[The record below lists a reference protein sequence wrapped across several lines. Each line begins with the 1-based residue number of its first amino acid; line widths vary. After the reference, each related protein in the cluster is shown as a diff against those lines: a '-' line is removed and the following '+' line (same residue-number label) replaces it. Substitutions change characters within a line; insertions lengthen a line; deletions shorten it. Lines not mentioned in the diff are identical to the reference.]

1 MTLCQ
6 SIAQDSSAALAEHS
20 GSCVSGECG
29 VWNCWI
35 SNSQQTESEW
45 LCCWRLWKKI
55 LCWFSSNICAYHSF
69 ICWRKQ
75 NAQKRESHCDQM
87 LCYKKAV
94 SSSSIPQFQTFVVQD
109 STWGL
114 GGKKALKKSLWKKTS
129 KQSSLNSC
137 SVAAAVEMHSF
148 HQALMVQVWSS
159 GGMEGH
165 HPGDTRQ
172 GSHERPLWHRWGGA
186 ALGQS
191 STVTAC
197 AHPTTPAGP
206 AARTSPAHPHQDTCR
221 CLSKPG
227 CELWLPTP
235 CVTHW
240 DGAGDATK
248 HFSSQ
253 GLQNWTLLV

>member
-6 SIAQDSSAALAEHS
+6 SITQDSSAALAEHS

-29 VWNCWI
+29 AWNCWI

-69 ICWRKQ
+69 IRWRKQ

-94 SSSSIPQFQTFVVQD
+94 SSSTIPHFQTFVVQD

-165 HPGDTRQ
+165 HPGDTRA
-172 GSHERPLWHRWGGA
+172 GLPWEAPLAQVRWGSSGA
-186 ALGQS
+186 EQHSHSLCS
-191 STVTAC
+191 PH
-197 AHPTTPAGP
+197 HPCRTCCKDL
-206 AARTSPAHPHQDTCR
+206 TSPSSSGHLQMLIQAWMWALAANTLCDTQRWGRR
-221 CLSKPG
+221 CHK
-227 CELWLPTP
+227 
-235 CVTHW
+235 
-240 DGAGDATK
+240 A
-248 HFSSQ
+248 F
-253 GLQNWTLLV
+253 